1 MRYYIVAGE
10 ASGDLHASNL
20 IKAIRQKDPEAR
32 FRGCG
37 GDLMRDAGAELLLH
51 YKEMAFMGFW
61 EVFVNL
67 RTVLGN
73 IKRCKTDILTWNP
86 DVLVLVDY
94 PGFNLRIAEFAK
106 QRGLKTVYYISP
118 QIWAWK
124 KGRIKQIKRD
134 VDEMMVILPFEKAFY
149 AKNGMDVH
157 YVGHPLLDAVSR
169 DLPERPEVRNF
180 RKDNGLDDREIIAL
194 LPGSR
199 RQEVNALLPQML
211 NMAELFPQYQFVVST
226 VSWLPKEM
234 YDTHLQ
240 TPAKTRTPVE
250 TCSSASLQNGDV
262 QVNHNVRTVCCN
274 TYALLAN
281 AKAASVASGTATLET
296 ALFRVPQVV
305 CYFMQFRH
313 LVSFLRPLVI
323 KVPYISLV
331 NLIAGKEVV
340 PELVSEKMNAKTC
353 REHLATILPGGSR
366 REEMLRGYDEMAR
379 RLGAP
384 GAPQKAAREMI
395 SCLKKGK

>member
-226 VSWLPKEM
+226 VSWLPKEL
-234 YDTHLQ
+234 YDKHLQ

-250 TCSSASLQNGDV
+250 TCCSASLQNGDV
-262 QVNHNVRTVCCN
+262 QVNHNVRTVCGN

-281 AKAASVASGTATLET
+281 AKAAIVASGTATLET
-296 ALFRVPQVV
+296 AMIGTPQVV
-305 CYFMQFRH
+305 CYAGSEISYLIAKH
-313 LVSFLRPLVI
+313 LI
-323 KVPYISLV
+323 TGINYISLP
-331 NLIAGKEVV
+331 NLIMDAPVVTELIQHDYNTERLEKELRLITEDAEHVAAMKAQYEELYTKLGNGSASMNAAEVV
-340 PELVSEKMNAKTC
+340 VT
-353 REHLATILPGGSR
+353 
-366 REEMLRGYDEMAR
+366 
-379 RLGAP
+379 
-384 GAPQKAAREMI
+384 AAR
-395 SCLKKGK
+395 K

>member
-10 ASGDLHASNL
+10 ASGDLHTSNL
-20 IKAIRQKDPEAR
+20 IKAIRQKDTAAE

-37 GDLMRDAGAELLLH
+37 GDLMRSAGAELLLH

-67 RTVLGN
+67 KTVLGN
-73 IKRCKTDILTWNP
+73 IKRCKADIMAWNP

-94 PGFNLRIAEFAK
+94 PGFNLRIAQFAK
-106 QRGLKTVYYISP
+106 KRGIKVVYYISP

-134 VDEMMVILPFEKAFY
+134 VDEMMVILPFEKGFY

-169 DLPERPEVRNF
+169 DLPERPEIRSF

-211 NMAELFPQYQFVVST
+211 TLAKLFTQYQFVVST
-226 VSWLPKEM
+226 VSWLPKEL
-234 YDTHLQ
+234 YDKHL
-240 TPAKTRTPVE
+240 E
-250 TCSSASLQNGDV
+250 TLRATSLRGN
-262 QVNHNVRTVCCN
+262 NVRTVCGN

-281 AKAASVASGTATLET
+281 AKAAIVASGTATLET
-296 ALFRVPQVV
+296 AMIGTPQVV
-305 CYFMQFRH
+305 CYAGSEISYLIAKH
-313 LVSFLRPLVI
+313 LISGI
-323 KVPYISLV
+323 DYISLP
-331 NLIAGKEVV
+331 NLIMDAPVVTELIQHDYNTERLEKELRLITEDAENVAAMKAQYRELYTKLGNGSASMNAAEVV
-340 PELVSEKMNAKTC
+340 V
-353 REHLATILPGGSR
+353 
-366 REEMLRGYDEMAR
+366 
-379 RLGAP
+379 
-384 GAPQKAAREMI
+384 AAANR
-395 SCLKKGK
+395 